1 MIKIIKIDINEYIK
15 RLADSG
21 ESAENIVL
29 ALYDGRVNGL
39 DTIEKCKQAV
49 AEYENNLKNNRK
61 NKLK

>member
-21 ESAENIVL
+21 ESVENIVL

-39 DTIEKCKQAV
+39 DTIEKCKQLV
-49 AEYENNLKNNRK
+49 AEYENNLKG
-61 NKLK
+61 

>member
-39 DTIEKCKQAV
+39 DTIEKCEQAV
-49 AEYENNLKNNRK
+49 AEYVNNLKG
-61 NKLK
+61 